1 MKKVLLFLILASMFN
16 ILQAQVFKEDYEY
29 TRTTRVELSTDTIRQ
44 HTQKTLPF
52 KDYIHISLSKN
63 KAGESVFTF
72 LSDEDNESAKRM
84 VLEHFFNVKDFD
96 IFDGKLYFCGSITN
110 NNSTEAFIAYADI
123 EDFFTISEG
132 IVPNSTNIKFTSINN
147 IYQDK
152 IYSIDRIEV
161 FLNEDRNEIEIA
173 GIGKMYYG
181 KPPYQRLVNN
191 ETFSITELVLVDP
204 KEYYLD
210 FFMFYTIKEEIKV
223 QNQYNVNLGASPI
236 YAPAN
241 SLELFYVL
249 SDTIGGCYHTK
260 FADITETDDK
270 IYLTAINY
278 SDTNVSDPINSR
290 FIDIISFDKYSRQQQ
305 TSRIELPFETRQE
318 YGVKTTHLYDDNIA
332 VVFPKYN
339 SSNLVECCTFK
350 VEPYDTIS
358 FNVYDAL
365 IFDTIQDKPL
375 IFDCEYLDVT
385 NELLILKESIFQGER
400 KDIVFHV
407 SIDKEKTPPYTS
419 YKYKIENTFSNDTLY
434 FSDLQ
439 SSDMKNYTVSGSCV
453 DDNLILYDM
462 NYEALNQNISC
473 FTSGVFQLFPLVGYS
488 ISSIP
493 ILKQGRFP
501 KLSPSVI
508 NGNELFIFYS
518 SSMFYD
524 AFIMEHTINSAEE
537 VSVIKECAE

>member
-16 ILQAQVFKEDYEY
+16 ILQAQVFKEDNEY
-29 TRTTRVELSTDTIRQ
+29 TRTTRVELSIDTIKH

-52 KDYIHISLSKN
+52 KENIHISLTKD
-63 KAGESVFTF
+63 KIGQSVFT
-72 LSDEDNESAKRM
+72 LLYDEGNESAKEV
-84 VLEHFFNVKDFD
+84 VLENFFNVKDFD
-96 IFDGKLYFCGSITN
+96 VFDGKLYFCGSITN
-110 NNSTEAFIAYADI
+110 NNSTEAFIAYADVV
-123 EDFFTISEG
+123 DFFTLLEG
-132 IVPNSTNIKFTSINN
+132 YTSTSTNIKFTPINN
-147 IYQDK
+147 IHQDK

-181 KPPYQRLVNN
+181 EPPYQKLVYN
-191 ETFSITELVLVDP
+191 ETFSISELVLVDP

-223 QNQYNVNLGASPI
+223 QNQYDVNLGANAV

-249 SDTIGGCYHTK
+249 SDTIGSCHHTK
-260 FADITETDDK
+260 FADITETDNK

-278 SDTNVSDPINSR
+278 SYPFVSNAQNAR
-290 FIDIISFDKYSRQQQ
+290 FVDIISFDKYSRQQQ
-305 TSRIELPFETRQE
+305 TSRVELPFATRQE

-332 VVFPKYN
+332 VVFPKYH

-434 FSDLQ
+434 FGDLQ
-439 SSDMKNYTVSGSCV
+439 SSDESGYTVSGSCKN
-453 DDNLILYDM
+453 DNLMLFDMRYD
-462 NYEALNQNISC
+462 ALQQSGSC
-473 FTSGVFQLFPLVGYS
+473 FTQDVFQLFPLLGYS

-524 AFIMEHTINSAEE
+524 AFIMEHTINNAEE
-537 VSVIKECAE
+537 VPIIKECVE

>member
-1 MKKVLLFLILASMFN
+1 MKRALLFLILATMFN
-16 ILQAQVFKEDYEY
+16 ILQAQVFKEDNEY
-29 TRTTRVELSTDTIRQ
+29 TRTTRVELSIDTIKH

-52 KDYIHISLSKN
+52 KENIHISLTKD
-63 KAGESVFTF
+63 KIGQSVFT
-72 LSDEDNESAKRM
+72 LLYDEGNESAKEV
-84 VLEHFFNVKDFD
+84 VLENFFNVKDFD
-96 IFDGKLYFCGSITN
+96 VFDGKLYFCGSITN
-110 NNSTEAFIAYADI
+110 NNSTEAFIAYADVV
-123 EDFFTISEG
+123 DFFTLLEG
-132 IVPNSTNIKFTSINN
+132 YTSTSTNIKFTPIGN

-161 FLNEDRNEIEIA
+161 FFNQDRDEIEIA

-181 KPPYQRLVNN
+181 EPPYQKLVYN
-191 ETFSITELVLVDP
+191 ETFSISELVLVDP

-385 NELLILKESIFQGER
+385 NELLILKESVFQGER

-407 SIDKEKTPPYTS
+407 SIDKEGTPPYIS
-419 YKYKIENTFSNDTLY
+419 YKYRINNTFSNDTLY

-524 AFIMEHTINSAEE
+524 AFIMEHTINSVEE
-537 VSVIKECAE
+537 VPIIKECVE